1 MAEMFRDL
9 HKRTTVRS
17 GWGGSGIH
25 LFCPVSAGVN
35 INQIPSIARFVYI
48 SDSNNVTISVH
59 CTTKPFTK
67 SLGGHGPRVPP
78 PPGYATAL
86 RCAYVLY
93 VGDLLLECELKRQSR
108 HLANVRCL
116 LITSLSAREFADA
129 ERRFKRMTLE
139 TLKHQEERAKQ
150 DAAEGAILPVGPG
163 TSFSSTYRPN
173 MAKVQYSKSV
183 TASHSI
189 IIGAYQQ
196 LYFFFDFVV
205 VSYELCC

>member
-1 MAEMFRDL
+1 MYQNL
-9 HKRTTVRS
+9 LSH
-17 GWGGSGIH
+17 
-25 LFCPVSAGVN
+25 CCVSTL
-35 INQIPSIARFVYI
+35 STC
-48 SDSNNVTISVH
+48 SE
-59 CTTKPFTK
+59 
-67 SLGGHGPRVPP
+67 
-78 PPGYATAL
+78 
-86 RCAYVLY
+86 YV
-93 VGDLLLECELKRQSR
+93 S
-108 HLANVRCL
+108 
-116 LITSLSAREFADA
+116 DA

-139 TLKHQEERAKQ
+139 TLKNQEERAKQ

-196 LYFFFDFVV
+196 LYFFLDFVV